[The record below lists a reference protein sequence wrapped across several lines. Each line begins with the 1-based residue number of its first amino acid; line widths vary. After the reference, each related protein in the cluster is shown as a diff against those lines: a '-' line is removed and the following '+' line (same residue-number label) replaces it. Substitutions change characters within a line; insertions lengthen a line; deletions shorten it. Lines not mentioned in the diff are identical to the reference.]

1 MTKEPRQ
8 LEITTAK
15 LCSVLCE
22 PFCPQLKF
30 REAYGG
36 PKQAF
41 LTMEDFTLAME
52 RTPKDVVIVF
62 AGHSEPFMNPRG
74 MDMVELALDQGREVE
89 LFSTLVGLRASEVGR
104 LTGRLSRF
112 VWHVPD
118 NQGIAH
124 IPLTDSYW
132 ATVREVLARWDINGY
147 SRMDG
152 IFKSNERAG
161 NCSDAK
167 PRHIKG
173 IFFCRKLGTP
183 QFVMLPDMRV
193 LLCCMDW
200 SIRNVVGS
208 LREKTYNQIAA
219 DEPYRRLMAERFKM
233 DGPHEPGDC
242 RACTVPRTLKNE
254 AMYQAYKWGQR
265 RFGSSQG
272 APAAGGGHGLESAG
286 KETAKDLELEPA

>member
-1 MTKEPRQ
+1 
-8 LEITTAK
+8 
-15 LCSVLCE
+15 
-22 PFCPQLKF
+22 
-30 REAYGG
+30 
-36 PKQAF
+36 
-41 LTMEDFTLAME
+41 
-52 RTPKDVVIVF
+52 
-62 AGHSEPFMNPRG
+62 MNPRG

-167 PRHIKG
+167 PRHIKR
-173 IFFCRKLGTP
+173 FPLP
-183 QFVMLPDMRV
+183 QARDASVRHAPRHEGPSML
-193 LLCCMDW
+193 
-200 SIRNVVGS
+200 
-208 LREKTYNQIAA
+208 Y
-219 DEPYRRLMAERFKM
+219 
-233 DGPHEPGDC
+233 
-242 RACTVPRTLKNE
+242 
-254 AMYQAYKWGQR
+254 
-265 RFGSSQG
+265 
-272 APAAGGGHGLESAG
+272 GLEHQERRG
-286 KETAKDLELEPA
+286 KPEREDLQPDSSR